1 MKIRQLL
8 MPLLPRR
15 LTLNH
20 NQLIQIQQLPIPKMP
35 ILQQITITTIMKNL
49 RRMMSQMHPE
59 KETEKAPHLL
69 EIKPDMLNFSA
80 Q

>member
-1 MKIRQLL
+1 
-8 MPLLPRR
+8 
-15 LTLNH
+15 
-20 NQLIQIQQLPIPKMP
+20 MP

-59 KETEKAPHLL
+59 KETERAPHLL
-69 EIKPDMLNFSA
+69 EIKPDTLNFSA